1 MVATATQAALDVYG
15 EDGGDIVFVNV
26 FEGPGENYPVE
37 KVWLYPKE
45 CPDKDCMGG
54 RYGNKRSARS
64 TKAGAVAPAT
74 PLSSAAMS
82 SSDISDAQR
91 RPEP

>member
-74 PLSSAAMS
+74 LLTHE
-82 SSDISDAQR
+82 SSDSER
-91 RPEP
+91 VP